1 MKPLLNL
8 TVIAMLILSAVNS
21 SAQTFGI
28 KGGLNMS
35 TMLVKLDG
43 DKLDDLNFKLIPGFH
58 IGPTMEFLFS
68 DMFSLQ
74 AELLFS
80 SKGFKDNGTLTDEN
94 GNVIGM
100 SDLKMNL
107 YYLDIPLAAKAK
119 IGFDRF
125 MLFGIFGPSLGIG
138 LVGKSKYEL
147 DGEKGTSTIKF
158 GADEILRRLE
168 VALTFG
174 GGIEVNRFLFGL
186 SYNLGLTN
194 ISNQDPGVIKQTNR
208 VLSISIGYKFGK
220 QRTDKSDV

>member
-1 MKPLLNL
+1 MKFLLNL
-8 TVIAMLILSAVNS
+8 TVTAMLILIAVNS

-28 KGGLNMS
+28 KGGLNLS
-35 TMLVKLDG
+35 NVFTKIEG
-43 DKLDDLNFKLIPGFH
+43 DKFESDMKMNPGFH
-58 IGPTMEFLFS
+58 IGPTMELDLS
-68 DMFSLQ
+68 DMFSIQSGLI
-74 AELLFS
+74 LS
-80 SKGFKDNGTLTDEN
+80 TKGFKYNGTVTDED
-94 GNVIGM
+94 GNLIGM

-125 MLFGIFGPSLGIG
+125 MLFGIFGSSLGIG

-158 GADEILRRLE
+158 GADEILKRLE

-194 ISNQDPGVIKQTNR
+194 TSNRDPGVIKQTNR